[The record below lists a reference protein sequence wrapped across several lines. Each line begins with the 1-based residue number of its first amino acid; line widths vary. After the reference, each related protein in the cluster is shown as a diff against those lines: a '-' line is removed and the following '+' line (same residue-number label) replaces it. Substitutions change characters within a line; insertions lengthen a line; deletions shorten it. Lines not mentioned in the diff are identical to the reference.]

1 MATEGGTAEPGGGAR
16 GYWSQPEEQ
25 ALKRAVR
32 KHGIGAWEK
41 MRNDPEF
48 TALRCVRERGGEGRD
63 ARRERARPGRG
74 RRRRRPREGGGREE
88 RCESVLSV
96 IERGVDARGE

>member
-1 MATEGGTAEPGGGAR
+1 M
-16 GYWSQPEEQ
+16 
-25 ALKRAVR
+25 KRAVR

-48 TALRCVRERGGEGRD
+48 TALRCVRERGGRE
-63 ARRERARPGRG
+63 RREEGERATGARAEADAT
-74 RRRRRPREGGGREE
+74 EGGRGREE